1 MGSLD
6 IEASLPTCL
15 RHHALLPQLAV
26 GDNRGMVRVWD
37 WKKHAVTNC
46 FAATGGP
53 REASGTPTLHAP
65 VTELAF
71 INLCESNLLL
81 VGGADGCVRIWHNYA
96 QRTSRRLASSWCALP
111 RQRSMLAAQA
121 GPNMLL
127 PCAAVY
133 EWKQEC
139 GYLYAAG
146 DELPVPLVHVW
157 DAGRE
162 QCVGEIST
170 QSSAAVTC
178 LSCAPGETGTLVGG
192 TANGG
197 VFTFDVRTPT
207 GLLSSSQ
214 CHSQGVVN
222 AFSSEHNPHTIIS
235 GSGGGELKWWDIRGG
250 ISTPYRTV
258 RTAKAG
264 ISAIAPHPHLP
275 LLACGSTDQAVEIFN
290 TKEGEQLNILK
301 HQNSFLG
308 HRIPPVHCLDFHP
321 FAVQLA
327 VGSTDGSVAEYKAPK
342 KEKRPSRSS
351 TS

>member
-1 MGSLD
+1 VHDSPVPNPRNG
-6 IEASLPTCL
+6 L
-15 RHHALLPQLAV
+15 R
-26 GDNRGMVRVWD
+26 VR
-37 WKKHAVTNC
+37 
-46 FAATGGP
+46 
-53 REASGTPTLHAP
+53 LH
-65 VTELAF
+65 
-71 INLCESNLLL
+71 
-81 VGGADGCVRIWHNYA
+81 
-96 QRTSRRLASSWCALP
+96 RTTRRLASSWCALP
-111 RQRSMLAAQA
+111 RPRSLRASS
-121 GPNMLL
+121 LL

-162 QCVGEIST
+162 QCVGQISS

-178 LSCAPGETGTLVGG
+178 LSCAPGDTAVLVGG

-197 VFTFDVRTPT
+197 VFTFDVRSP

-222 AFSSEHNPHTIIS
+222 AFSSEHTPHTIIS
-235 GSGGGELKWWDIRGG
+235 GSSAGDLKWWDVRSG

-258 RTAKAG
+258 STAKAV
-264 ISAIAPHPHLP
+264 ISAMAPHPHLP
-275 LLACGSTDQAVEIFN
+275 LLACGSTDQAVELFN

-301 HQNSFLG
+301 YQNSFLG
-308 HRIPPVHCLDFHP
+308 HRIPPVNCLDFHP
-321 FAVQLA
+321 FTVRCCVVAHPQTSVLSMSIDGLTAATGWLAVLQVQLA

-342 KEKRPSRSS
+342 KEQRGHA
-351 TS
+351 